1 MENQNKLKDLKPN
14 IAVQPISNFKE
25 LKNFVNHAL
34 NDPRTTDESLIGIS
48 EDGDF
53 CINFIPKPDED
64 NSKPNNK
71 YNYDGLIQ
79 LETNPDFTCYGLSK
93 NQNEYINETIY
104 ETRMFNESIGV
115 AINNLLDQTK
125 QAKASIIN
133 DAVDKI
139 TDINNKTI
147 KIIADTILEAQVHNS
162 ALDKVDM
169 ITYIDSKKD

>member
-25 LKNFVNHAL
+25 LKNFVNHVL

-48 EDGDF
+48 ENGDF

-93 NQNEYINETIY
+93 NQNKYINETI
-104 ETRMFNESIGV
+104 I
-115 AINNLLDQTK
+115 
-125 QAKASIIN
+125 
-133 DAVDKI
+133 
-139 TDINNKTI
+139 
-147 KIIADTILEAQVHNS
+147 
-162 ALDKVDM
+162 
-169 ITYIDSKKD
+169 